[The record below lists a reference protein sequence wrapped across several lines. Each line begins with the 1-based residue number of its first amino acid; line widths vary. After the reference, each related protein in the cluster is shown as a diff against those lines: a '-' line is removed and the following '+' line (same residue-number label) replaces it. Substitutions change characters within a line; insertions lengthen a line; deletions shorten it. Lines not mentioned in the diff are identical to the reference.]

1 MKIVESNSYRNH
13 DPLRDATC
21 DAIGRILEPLLDLMV
36 DLGMTVQEL
45 NLVIRERA
53 VRNATRRVI
62 VETGRESISRV
73 AIETGIPR
81 ADVARILRSKEK
93 RPKIKPAPHPARRV
107 LAAWYEDNRF
117 LSRTGE
123 PATLPIFGQSA
134 SFEHLVRLYS
144 SGTPVRAMLD
154 ELTRINAVERLSD
167 QRVHPKARYPIL
179 TELSPDAI
187 GMIGDR
193 AADLIATLLKNARG
207 ISPPLFEATAT
218 TIDSDPRLVGFIQ
231 REINQQGSS
240 FIGGVNALLNR
251 TRIKKRGSG
260 SATSPLARRVGV
272 TIFYFD
278 ESTASSLPLKSSHTG
293 KVKRQN
299 LRRGKVH
306 RSPAK

>member
-1 MKIVESNSYRNH
+1 MKLIESNSYRNH
-13 DPLRDATC
+13 DPLRDATG
-21 DAIGRILEPLLDLMV
+21 DAIARILEPLLDLMV

-53 VRNATRRVI
+53 IRNATRRVV

-81 ADVARILRSKEK
+81 ADVARVLRSREK
-93 RPKIKPAPHPARRV
+93 RPKAKPAPHPARRV

-117 LSRTGE
+117 LNRTGE

-134 SFEHLVRLYS
+134 SFEHLVHLYS

-207 ISPPLFEATAT
+207 VSPPLFEATVA
-218 TIDSDPRLVGFIQ
+218 TIDLDSRLAGFLQ
-231 REINQQGSS
+231 REINQQASS

-251 TRIKKRGSG
+251 TRVKKRPSG
-260 SATSPLARRVGV
+260 SAMSPLSRRAGV
-272 TIFYFD
+272 TVFYFED
-278 ESTASSLPLKSSHTG
+278 GATSSVAPKSSHTG
-293 KVKRQN
+293 KIKRQN
-299 LRRGKVH
+299 LRRGKAR
-306 RSPAK
+306 RS